1 MSRKQ
6 AIIISLH
13 YFKQKTISAVTMTKL
28 KRECKDHCIPFA
40 KNSSKEDMLRSLGQ
54 VLFEKKIVERKDDSE
69 VISYE
74 NLVTIIK
81 ITK

>member
-1 MSRKQ
+1 MSREQ

-28 KRECKDHCIPFA
+28 KRECKENCIPFA

-54 VLFEKKIVERKDDSE
+54 ALFEKKIVQRKDDSE
-69 VISYE
+69 VINYE
-74 NLVTIIK
+74 NLVTMK
-81 ITK
+81 